1 MDRTLFFESQGINK
15 SITETRLPITFIA
28 ICSAKQ
34 KTADHFLF
42 ACFGFRPNI
51 NSRNLFIDKL
61 CFNVWE
67 EMCYWVPTT
76 GGNSP
81 LHGEKSAGNML
92 IFRCIQK
99 NRILTLPIAKTMKV
113 LMFLL
118 ACNLTLVIL
127 FQVYNTVI
135 LRFIPYN
142 VITD

>member
-1 MDRTLFFESQGINK
+1 
-15 SITETRLPITFIA
+15 
-28 ICSAKQ
+28 
-34 KTADHFLF
+34 
-42 ACFGFRPNI
+42 
-51 NSRNLFIDKL
+51 
-61 CFNVWE
+61 
-67 EMCYWVPTT
+67 MCYWVPTP

-92 IFRCIQK
+92 IFRRIEK
-99 NRILTLPIAKTMKV
+99 NRIFTLPIVKTMEV

-127 FQVYNTVI
+127 FQVYNMVI